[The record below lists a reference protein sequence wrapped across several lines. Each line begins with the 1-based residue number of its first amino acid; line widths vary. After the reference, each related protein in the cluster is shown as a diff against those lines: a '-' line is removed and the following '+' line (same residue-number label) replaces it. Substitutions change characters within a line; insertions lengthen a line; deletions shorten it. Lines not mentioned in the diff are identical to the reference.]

1 MIFGLTVHEC
11 ASTWRS
17 DRGQRLVAEAW
28 GRVLQRLVAS
38 NHVAHEIPRVAGSS
52 DVQACSSCP
61 TIEWE
66 GSRGKGGQP
75 RLRFGGSASSG
86 AATQQGL
93 FLLTSPDGQQAVGC
107 GLVALIGTVSQGA
120 LREWSGLGLGV

>member
-1 MIFGLTVHEC
+1 MGVARECVRLWRHRGAIMIFGLTVHEC

-28 GRVLQRLVAS
+28 GRVLRRLVAS
-38 NHVAHEIPRVAGSS
+38 NHVAHKIPRVAGSS
-52 DVQACSSCP
+52 DVQACSCP

-86 AATQQGL
+86 ATTQ
-93 FLLTSPDGQQAVGC
+93 
-107 GLVALIGTVSQGA
+107 
-120 LREWSGLGLGV
+120 